1 MKKRSISI
9 LVLALSLF
17 SVASCTTEA
26 KKDDTKKADKT
37 ITKSTGDVDD
47 KILEASMSDDEDFML
62 PSAMQIANI
71 FERAGM
77 EYTPGLTNSVENTE
91 AYSQRFTKML
101 NFGVYSA
108 DLAYC
113 ALNGQTQEA
122 QNYMLAVQKMAKATG
137 MGPIFENENVI
148 TRFNANVGNK
158 DSIQNILVDMHE
170 RTSSFMDNQDLKGV
184 AAIHFAGAWLEGM
197 FLGSNDVRNKNNDE
211 IATLLIEQMSIL
223 GNIVKGLNRYPGTH
237 AEMDKLVHSLKNIE
251 TNFNNF
257 ESIKRYDNE
266 GGDLTLTKDEINK
279 LIDLISETRNNITKT
294 A

>member
-1 MKKRSISI
+1 MKKRSISVF
-9 LVLALSLF
+9 VLALSLF
-17 SVASCTTEA
+17 TVASCSSED
-26 KKDDTKKADKT
+26 KKDNTKKADKT
-37 ITKSTGDVDD
+37 ITKPEVNVDD
-47 KILEASMSDDEDFML
+47 KVLEAAMSEEEDFML

-77 EYTPGLTNSVENTE
+77 EFTPGLTNSADNTE
-91 AYSQRFTKML
+91 AYSQRLSKML

-137 MGPIFENENVI
+137 MGPIFDNESVI
-148 TRFNANVGNK
+148 TRFNSNVGNK

-170 RTSSFMDNQDLKGV
+170 RTSAFMDNQDLKGV

-197 FLGSNDVRNKNNDE
+197 FLGSNDVRNKDNDE
-211 IATLLIEQMSIL
+211 IANLLIEQMSIL
-223 GNIVKGLNRYPGTH
+223 GNIVKGLNRYPGEH
-237 AEMDKLVHSLKNIE
+237 NKMDKLVHSLKNIE

-257 ESIKRYDNE
+257 ESIKKYDNE

-279 LIDLISETRNNITKT
+279 LIDLISDTRNSITKT

>member
-17 SVASCTTEA
+17 SVASCTTEE
-26 KKDDTKKADKT
+26 KKDDTKKADKS
-37 ITKSTGDVDD
+37 ITKTNADVDD
-47 KILEASMSDDEDFML
+47 KMLEAAMSDDEDFML

-77 EYTPGLTNSVENTE
+77 EYTPGLTNPVENTE

-122 QNYMLAVQKMAKATG
+122 QNYMMAVQKMAKATG
-137 MGPIFENENVI
+137 MGPIFENEAVI
-148 TRFNANVGNK
+148 TRFNSNVGNK
-158 DSIQNILVDMHE
+158 DSIQSILVDMHE
-170 RTSSFMDNQDLKGV
+170 RTSAFMDNQDLKGV

-197 FLGSNDVRNKNNDE
+197 FLGANDVRNKDNDE

-223 GNIVKGLNRYPGTH
+223 GNIVKGLNKYPGTH
-237 AEMDKLVHSLKNIE
+237 ADMDKLVHSLKNIE

-257 ESIKRYDNE
+257 ESIKKYDNE

-279 LIDLISETRNNITKT
+279 LIDLIAETRNNITKT